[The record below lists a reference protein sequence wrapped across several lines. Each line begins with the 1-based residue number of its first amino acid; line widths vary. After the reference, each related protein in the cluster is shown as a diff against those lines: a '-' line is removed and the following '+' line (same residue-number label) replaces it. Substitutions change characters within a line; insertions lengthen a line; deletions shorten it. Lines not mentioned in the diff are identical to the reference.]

1 MTNIGLQFVFALC
14 GAASLASA
22 LPALG
27 AEAAPSIPARA
38 EMTDDG
44 LIWVTPTGMTLYTY
58 HADDSTPGKSQCV
71 NISHPAFSDPTGG
84 FGSIPLPRA
93 DAHKSCSKKWPPYLA
108 DEQAQ
113 PGSDWSSIDRP
124 EGGKQWAYRGHPL
137 YTSIKDHKAGDRNGA
152 VSIGQANLGGRGW
165 SLAMAP
171 LNLPPGL
178 TLLRREE
185 GLVLATLN
193 NRPVYTSRPGPQH
206 ACFNCQIL
214 FQPISAPALSSVSG
228 DWAIVGAGA
237 GLRQYAYK
245 HKALYIAPA
254 GMSDGDIA
262 EAGGWETVVY
272 RKSPGNPPGIEKH
285 LSLLGE
291 VFTDKQGSTLYAFTC
306 VTPAGD
312 GVRCDDPGDAA
323 EYWAMLCGDGK
334 ECARRWRPYQAPANS
349 GAVGDWTVVDVAYP
363 MFSEA
368 SGFTYPPD
376 APRVKAWAYRGM
388 PVYTYYEDK
397 APGDIRGDGIRLF
410 SFSGFY
416 ALQVPGRGLLD

>member
-1 MTNIGLQFVFALC
+1 MRNIGLQFVFALC

-22 LPALG
+22 LPAFG
-27 AEAAPSIPARA
+27 AVIAPVPARA
-38 EMTDDG
+38 EMTGDG

-58 HADDSTPGKSQCV
+58 RADDSTPGKSQCV
-71 NISHPAFSDPTGG
+71 NVPHPAFSDPTGG

-93 DAHKSCSKKWPPYLA
+93 DAHKSCSQKWPPYLA

-113 PGSDWSSIDRP
+113 PGSDWSLIDRP
-124 EGGKQWAYRGHPL
+124 EGGKQWAYRSHPL

-165 SLAMAP
+165 SLAMSP

-193 NRPVYTSRPGPQH
+193 NRPVYTSLPGVEH
-206 ACFNCQIL
+206 ACYNCEKL

-237 GLRQYAYK
+237 GVRQYAYK
-245 HKALYIAPA
+245 HKALYVAPA

-262 EAGGWETVVY
+262 EAGGWETVVF
-272 RKSPGNPPGIEKH
+272 RKSPGNPPEIGKH

-323 EYWAMLCGDGK
+323 EYWAMLCADGK

-349 GAVGDWTVVDVAYP
+349 DPKGDWTVVDVAYP

-376 APRVKAWAYRGM
+376 APRVRTWAYRGM